1 MFEELNEQLARVKEL
16 QQKRQQWNHQL
27 ANYQLEIE
35 EKQQTMVDLEEKIEA
50 YRAEREKLDK
60 ITFVHLKAILTGSK
74 DEKIYEKRN
83 QITDAQYDYDEMQQA
98 VSSIE
103 VLIKGIQENI
113 NALPDIDSEYQN
125 IMKQK
130 EKLVMDAH
138 PLLANQYVDLN
149 EKITELESTF
159 QKYSKANKFGKS
171 AETSLATAL
180 KSLSKAQ
187 KLSSPG
193 SYNKSG
199 AINSLRDQHIMN
211 AKASIQVAQTKIR
224 KLHKL
229 LKAMHKD
236 FNLSIDIQGLL
247 TSADSFFDRIFID
260 TVIHEQVHEALDKVQ
275 NQQNEIMKINHHL
288 SFRYKRQKSELEN
301 LYKRKKSLLE
311 DAEDW

>member
-74 DEKIYEKRN
+74 DEKVYEKRN
-83 QITDAQYDYDEMQQA
+83 QIADAQYDYDEIQQA
-98 VSSIE
+98 VSSIKTS
-103 VLIKGIQENI
+103 IKNIQENM
-113 NALPDIDSEYQN
+113 NELPDIDSDYEN

-130 EKLVMDAH
+130 ETLIMDAH
-138 PLLANQYVDLN
+138 PLLANQYIDLN

-159 QKYSKANKFGKS
+159 QKYSKANKFGES
-171 AETSLATAL
+171 AELSLAAAI
-180 KSLSKAQ
+180 KSLSKAETW
-187 KLSSPG
+187 SSPG

-247 TSADSFFDRIFID
+247 TFADSFFDRIFID

-275 NQQNEIMKINHHL
+275 NQQNKIMKINHHL

>member
-130 EKLVMDAH
+130 EKLIMDAH

-159 QKYSKANKFGKS
+159 QKYSKANKFGES

-247 TSADSFFDRIFID
+247 TFADSFFDRIFID

>member
-83 QITDAQYDYDEMQQA
+83 QITDAQYDYDEIQQA
-98 VSSIE
+98 VSSIKTS
-103 VLIKGIQENI
+103 IKNIQENM
-113 NALPDIDSEYQN
+113 NELPDIDSDYEN

-130 EKLVMDAH
+130 ETLIMDAH

-159 QKYSKANKFGKS
+159 QKYSKANKFGES
-171 AETSLATAL
+171 AGTSLATAL

-224 KLHKL
+224 KLHEIY
-229 LKAMHKD
+229 KATHKY
-236 FNLSIDIQGLL
+236 FNLTIDIHGLL
-247 TSADSFFDRIFID
+247 TFADSFSHRIFID
-260 TVIHEQVHEALDKVQ
+260 TVIHEQVHKALDNVQ
-275 NQQNEIMKINHHL
+275 NQQNKIMKINHHL

>member
-113 NALPDIDSEYQN
+113 NALPDIDSDYEN

-130 EKLVMDAH
+130 ETLIMDAH

-159 QKYSKANKFGKS
+159 QKYSKANKFGES

-247 TSADSFFDRIFID
+247 TFADSFFDRIFID

-275 NQQNEIMKINHHL
+275 NQQNKIMKINHHL

>member
-1 MFEELNEQLARVKEL
+1 
-16 QQKRQQWNHQL
+16 
-27 ANYQLEIE
+27 
-35 EKQQTMVDLEEKIEA
+35 
-50 YRAEREKLDK
+50 
-60 ITFVHLKAILTGSK
+60 
-74 DEKIYEKRN
+74 
-83 QITDAQYDYDEMQQA
+83 
-98 VSSIE
+98 
-103 VLIKGIQENI
+103 GIQENI

-130 EKLVMDAH
+130 EKLIMDAH

-159 QKYSKANKFGKS
+159 QKYSKANKFGES

-187 KLSSPG
+187 KLSSPS

-211 AKASIQVAQTKIR
+211 AKASIQGAQTKIR

-236 FNLSIDIQGLL
+236 FNLSIDIQGLI
-247 TSADSFFDRIFID
+247 TFADSFFDRNCID

-275 NQQNEIMKINHHL
+275 NQQNEIMKSNHQL
-288 SFRYKRQKSELEN
+288 SFRYKRQESELEN

-311 DAEDW
+311 DAEDWIRHLFFKNYWKSRNVNKTSFHFINKRLIIRLGFKEAGPITVYVISS